1 LEPFRIADEKV
12 RIPVSAALENTK
24 PSSSS
29 SASTPYEAPGHR
41 KLLQVLVLT
50 NGRKAVAVVADQRHG
65 VAIRWAD
72 LDIAGRG
79 VAHRADFNVGV
90 FEDELKRALD

>member
-1 LEPFRIADEKV
+1 
-12 RIPVSAALENTK
+12 
-24 PSSSS
+24 
-29 SASTPYEAPGHR
+29 
-41 KLLQVLVLT
+41 
-50 NGRKAVAVVADQRHG
+50 VAVVVDQRHG

-79 VAHRADFNVGV
+79 AAHRADFNVGV